1 MGISPAHPQPERIG
15 AVRRVTQEHNLLV
28 YCADVIATPNSD
40 EATWPPSRSDRK
52 EKPAAPSGA
61 QPCARRKGAPV
72 PADHQ
77 ARPAAAAN
85 DRFRRTVGRE
95 AGTRGRI
102 MFDSALEDLP
112 TRLRARIIDAVRA
125 YEFRHGADADHDPRA
140 SGTFTLEGVAFRF
153 SIEVDPEAPEPE
165 QRVLRIGLA

>member
-1 MGISPAHPQPERIG
+1 
-15 AVRRVTQEHNLLV
+15 
-28 YCADVIATPNSD
+28 
-40 EATWPPSRSDRK
+40 
-52 EKPAAPSGA
+52 
-61 QPCARRKGAPV
+61 V
-72 PADHQ
+72 PADRPG
-77 ARPAAAAN
+77 RPAAAAN

-102 MFDSALEDLP
+102 VFDRALEGLP